1 MTMLE
6 LNPEVSDFLASVQGL
21 RIGAEQVQARE
32 TIEVLNPSTEEH
44 LARVACGDAD
54 HIDAAVDA
62 ARKALSGPWGTM
74 SSHDRGVLIWRL
86 ADAIEA
92 RKDIFGQLDA
102 LDNGKP
108 FAKAR
113 DVDAVYS
120 ARHFRY
126 FAGWASKI
134 EGRTIPVSDPGR
146 FNYTRV
152 EPVGVCGLITPWNY
166 PTLMVAWKLA
176 PALAAGNTIVLKPAE
191 QTPLSALYLADL
203 ALEVGFPSGVLNVV
217 PGLGAGAGAAL
228 AGHKGVDKIGF
239 TGSTE
244 TGRRIVAAST
254 GNLKKVSLELG
265 GKAANIIFPD
275 AEIEAAI
282 EGSFWALFGNN
293 GQSCTAGARLFVHSS
308 IRDQVVAGLA
318 RRANALSVGP
328 GMDSE
333 SHDLGPVIS
342 QQQMDKVLSY
352 VGQGQAEGAQC
363 VAGGKRVRNVGYFV
377 APTVLDG
384 VTDTMSVAREEIFGP
399 VMAVLSFDDE
409 AEVLAR
415 ANNTDFGLAAGL
427 WTNDVSRAHRMA
439 ARLQAGTIW
448 VNTWGDTDA
457 ASPFGGMKQSGY
469 GREMG
474 QEAIALYS
482 QTKSVWL
489 GLKES
494 DLI

>member
-21 RIGAEQVQARE
+21 RIGADRVQARE

-44 LARVACGDAD
+44 LAQVACGDAD

-62 ARKALSGPWGTM
+62 ARKALSGPWRTM

-92 RKDIFGQLDA
+92 RKDIFGQFDA

-203 ALEVGFPSGVLNVV
+203 ALEVGFPPGVLNVV

-333 SHDLGPVIS
+333 SHDLGPLIS

-363 VAGGKRVRNVGYFV
+363 VAGGKRVRNAGYFV

>member
-363 VAGGKRVRNVGYFV
+363 VAGGKRVRNAGYFV

>member
-1 MTMLE
+1 MNTIPLE
-6 LNPEVSDFLASVQGL
+6 PEVSAFVGRLQGM
-21 RIGAEQVQARE
+21 RIGAERVLARA
-32 TIEVLNPSTEEH
+32 TIKVLNPSTEQP
-44 LARVACGDAD
+44 LAEVACAEAD
-54 HIDAAVDA
+54 HVDAAVDA
-62 ARKALSGPWGTM
+62 ARSALRGPWGTM
-74 SSHDRGVLIWRL
+74 SGHDRGALIWRL

-134 EGRTIPVSDPGR
+134 EGRTIPVSDTGR

-203 ALEVGFPSGVLNVV
+203 ALEVGFPPGVLNVV

-228 AGHKGVDKIGF
+228 ASHRGVDKIGF

-254 GNLKKVSLELG
+254 VNLKKVSLELG
-265 GKAANIIFPD
+265 GKAANVIFPD
-275 AEIEAAI
+275 ADIEAAI
-282 EGSFWALFGNN
+282 DGSFWALFGNN

-308 IRDQVVAGLA
+308 IRNQVLSGLVQRA
-318 RRANALSVGP
+318 RALSVGP
-328 GMDSE
+328 GMDQRQ
-333 SHDLGPVIS
+333 HDLGPIIS

-352 VGQGQAEGAQC
+352 VKQGQAEGAHC
-363 VAGGKRVRNVGYFV
+363 VVGGKRIHDAGYFV
-377 APTVLDG
+377 VPTILDG

-399 VMAVLSFDDE
+399 VLAVLSFNDE
-409 AEVLAR
+409 AEVLER
-415 ANNTDFGLAAGL
+415 ANNTEFGLAAGL
-427 WTNDVSRAHRMA
+427 WTNDLSRAHRLA
-439 ARLQAGTIW
+439 ARLEAGTIW
-448 VNTWGDTDA
+448 INTWGDTDA

-474 QEAIALYS
+474 QEAIVLYS
-482 QTKSVWL
+482 QTKSVWI
-489 GLKES
+489 GLKNS
-494 DLI
+494 DLN

>member
-32 TIEVLNPSTEEH
+32 TLEVLNPSTEEH

-113 DVDAVYS
+113 DVDAIYS

-203 ALEVGFPSGVLNVV
+203 ALEVGFPPGVLNVV

-228 AGHKGVDKIGF
+228 AGHKGIDKIGF

-363 VAGGKRVRNVGYFV
+363 VAGGKRVRNAGYFV

>member
-6 LNPEVSDFLASVQGL
+6 LNPEVSGFLSSVQGL
-21 RIGAEQVQARE
+21 RIGADQVQARE
-32 TIEVLNPSTEEH
+32 TIEVLNPSTEEP
-44 LARVACGDAD
+44 LAQVACGDAD
-54 HIDAAVDA
+54 HIDAAVA
-62 ARKALSGPWGTM
+62 TARKALSGPWGTM

-134 EGRTIPVSDPGR
+134 EGRTIPVSDPR
-146 FNYTRV
+146 RLNYTRA

-176 PALAAGNTIVLKPAE
+176 PALAAGNTVVLKPAE

-203 ALEVGFPSGVLNVV
+203 ALEVGFPPGVLNVV
-217 PGLGAGAGAAL
+217 AGLGAGAGAAL
-228 AGHKGVDKIGF
+228 ASHRGVDKIGF

-265 GKAANIIFPD
+265 GKAANIIFSD
-275 AEIEAAI
+275 ADIEAAI

-333 SHDLGPVIS
+333 GHDLGPIIS

-363 VAGGKRVRNVGYFV
+363 VAGGKRVRSAGYFV

-448 VNTWGDTDA
+448 INTWGDTDA

>member
-1 MTMLE
+1 MTLLA
-6 LNPEVSDFLASVQGL
+6 LNPNVSAFLNAVQGL
-21 RIGAEQVQARE
+21 RIGAEQVQARQ
-32 TIEVLNPSTEEH
+32 TITVLNPSTEER
-44 LARVACGDAD
+44 LAQVACGEAD

-62 ARKALSGPWGTM
+62 ARLALSGPWGTM

-108 FAKAR
+108 FTKAR

-203 ALEVGFPSGVLNVV
+203 ALEVGFPPGVLNVV

-265 GKAANIIFPD
+265 GKAANIVFPD
-275 AEIEAAI
+275 ADIETAI

-308 IRDQVVAGLA
+308 IREQVVAGLVK
-318 RRANALSVGP
+318 RAKALSVGP
-328 GMDSE
+328 GMDAQQ
-333 SHDLGPVIS
+333 HDLGPIIS

-352 VGQGQAEGAQC
+352 VGQGQADGAQC
-363 VAGGKRVRNVGYFV
+363 VAGGERIRNAGYFV

-409 AEVLAR
+409 AEVLQR
-415 ANNTDFGLAAGL
+415 ANSTEFGLAAGL
-427 WTNDVSRAHRMA
+427 WTNDLSRAHRMA

>member
-1 MTMLE
+1 MSMIAL
-6 LNPEVSDFLASVQGL
+6 LPEVVDFLKAVQGL
-21 RIGAEQVQARE
+21 RIDGGRVASPD
-32 TIEVLNPSTEEH
+32 TIDVINPSTEAEI
-44 LARVACGDAD
+44 AQVASADAA
-54 HIDAAVDA
+54 HIDAAVAA
-62 ARKALSGPWGTM
+62 ARRALSGPWGTM
-74 SSHDRGVLIWRL
+74 SGHDRGVLLWRL
-86 ADAIEA
+86 ADAIEVQ
-92 RKDIFGQLDA
+92 KDIFGQLDA

-134 EGRTIPVSDPGR
+134 EGRTIPVSEPGR
-146 FNYTRV
+146 FNYTSV

-203 ALEVGFPSGVLNVV
+203 ALEIGFPPGVLNVV
-217 PGLGAGAGAAL
+217 PGLGATAGAAL
-228 AGHKGVDKIGF
+228 AAHKGVDKIGF

-275 AEIEAAI
+275 ADLEAATN
-282 EGSFWALFGNN
+282 GAFWALFGNN
-293 GQSCTAGARLFVHSS
+293 GQSCTAGARLFVHAS
-308 IRDQVVAGLA
+308 IREQVLAGLVQ
-318 RRANALSVGP
+318 RANAISVGP
-328 GMDSE
+328 GMASKA
-333 SHDLGPVIS
+333 HDLGPIIS
-342 QQQMDKVLSY
+342 QAQMDKVLSY
-352 VGQGQAEGAQC
+352 VGQGQNEGAAC
-363 VAGGKRVRNVGYFV
+363 VAGGRRLGQQGYFV
-377 APTVLDG
+377 GPTILDG
-384 VTDTMSVAREEIFGP
+384 VTDTMVVAREEIFGP
-399 VMAVLSFDDE
+399 VLAVLSFDDE
-409 AEVLAR
+409 SEVLAR
-415 ANNTDFGLAAGL
+415 ANATEFGLAAGL

-448 VNTWGDTDA
+448 INTWGDTDA

-489 GLKES
+489 GIKES

>member
-32 TIEVLNPSTEEH
+32 TLEVLNPSTEEH

-113 DVDAVYS
+113 DVDAIYS

-203 ALEVGFPSGVLNVV
+203 ALEVGFPPGVLNVV

-228 AGHKGVDKIGF
+228 AGHKGIDKIGF

-308 IRDQVVAGLA
+308 IRNQVVAGLA

-363 VAGGKRVRNVGYFV
+363 VAGGKRVRNAGYFV

>member
-1 MTMLE
+1 MTMLT
-6 LNPEVSDFLASVQGL
+6 VQGL
-21 RIGAEQVQARE
+21 RIGTGIVQARE
-32 TIEVLNPSTEEH
+32 TIQVLNPSTEQH
-44 LARVACGDAD
+44 LAEVACGDGD
-54 HIDAAVDA
+54 HIDAAVQA
-62 ARKALSGPWGTM
+62 ARRALSGPWGTM
-74 SSHDRGVLIWRL
+74 SGEDRGVLIWRL

-120 ARHFRY
+120 SRHFRY

-134 EGRTIPVSDPGR
+134 EGRTIPVSDPRR

-191 QTPLSALYLADL
+191 QTPLTALYLADL
-203 ALEVGFPSGVLNVV
+203 VLEVGFPPGVLNVV
-217 PGLGAGAGAAL
+217 PGLGTVAGAAL
-228 AGHKGVDKIGF
+228 ASHKGVDKIGF

-275 AEIEAAI
+275 ADIEAAI

-293 GQSCTAGARLFVHSS
+293 GQSCTAGARLFVHRS
-308 IRDQVVAGLA
+308 IREQVLEGLV
-318 RRANALSVGP
+318 RRANAVSVGP
-328 GMDSE
+328 GMDVE

-342 QQQMDKVLSY
+342 QQQMDKVLAY
-352 VGQGQAEGAQC
+352 IGEGQAEGALC
-363 VAGGKRVRNVGYFV
+363 VAGGKRVRDTGYFV

-384 VTDTMSVAREEIFGP
+384 VTDTMSIAREEIFGP

-409 AEVLAR
+409 AEVLER

-427 WTNDVSRAHRMA
+427 WTNDVSRAHRLA
-439 ARLQAGTIW
+439 ARLQAGTVWI
-448 VNTWGDTDA
+448 NTWGDTDA

-482 QTKSVWL
+482 QTKSIWL